1 VRGDHRADQ
10 GPGQLTGDD
19 VGVEVR
25 GVEQLEGGRQA
36 ALLRRRA
43 LDAVEPAA
51 ALVVQVLGEVG
62 QQREVAERA
71 DDVVGRPDVEG
82 AQPGGDVGAVDLRA
96 AQPEGLH
103 AGGLD
108 EREDV
113 VPRLL
118 ADDLAE
124 DPAQQPDVLA
134 QRGVGGVL
142 LDSSV
147 VAQVGD
153 VDGGFGHPASI
164 DRPCDVWV
172 SWQGPARCPWARS
185 PCSPR

>member
-1 VRGDHRADQ
+1 
-10 GPGQLTGDD
+10 
-19 VGVEVR
+19 VE
-25 GVEQLEGGRQA
+25 A
-36 ALLRRRA
+36 
-43 LDAVEPAA
+43 AA
-51 ALVVQVLGEVG
+51 ALVVHVLGEVG

-71 DDVVGRPDVEG
+71 DDVVGRADVE
-82 AQPGGDVGAVDLRA
+82 AVEPGGDVGAVDLRA

-118 ADDLAE
+118 ADHLAE
-124 DPAQQPDVLA
+124 DPAEQPDVLA
-134 QRGVGGVL
+134 QRGVGGVGSVL
-142 LDSSV
+142 LGSSV

-164 DRPCDVWV
+164 DRPWHGRV
-172 SWQGPARCPWARS
+172 SWRGPAGAHAPRS
-185 PCSPR
+185 R